1 MEESVELSGLERLL
15 TGMRGLDAVLNGGL
29 FKGGVY
35 IVAGRPGAGK
45 TILGNQICFTHTQ
58 LGERALFVTLLSETH
73 GRMLAN
79 LQNMRF
85 FDPSRI
91 GTSLHY
97 LNGYMTLEKDGLPGV
112 LKLLRD
118 GVRQHKAS

>member
-1 MEESVELSGLERLL
+1 MEEELTGLERLP

-45 TILGNQICFTHTQ
+45 TILDNQICFAHTQ

-79 LQNMRF
+79 LQSLRF
-85 FDPSRI
+85 FDPARV
-91 GTSLHY
+91 GTTLQY
-97 LNGYMTLEKDGLPGV
+97 LNGYT
-112 LKLLRD
+112 
-118 GVRQHKAS
+118 